1 MTSLAI
7 VVCFGFMLSEANREL
22 GLFDILI
29 NGIGST
35 VPAFLVPP
43 LAFLL
48 VGLTV
53 FAVGGC
59 WVVMTIAI
67 PVFMTTAGTGVSNIT
82 VQFSLRPKGQAN
94 MSLYLF
100 LSVEGEDQ
108 VEGSPLSDSEGER
121 KGPDSG
127 RLRRYRPYARSRD
140 DLRRRDVNPL

>member
-94 MSLYLF
+94 
-100 LSVEGEDQ
+100 
-108 VEGSPLSDSEGER
+108 
-121 KGPDSG
+121 
-127 RLRRYRPYARSRD
+127 A
-140 DLRRRDVNPL
+140 

>member
-1 MTSLAI
+1 
-7 VVCFGFMLSEANREL
+7 MLSEANREL

-82 VQFSLRPKGQAN
+82 VIKSTL
-94 MSLYLF
+94 LYAIGVSVLTIIGF
-100 LSVEGEDQ
+100 LLCG
-108 VEGSPLSDSEGER
+108 LM
-121 KGPDSG
+121 
-127 RLRRYRPYARSRD
+127 
-140 DLRRRDVNPL
+140 